1 MKLRITGNSIRLR
14 LMKSEVAQLAET
26 GLVEETIEFGLTPD
40 QRLTYALS
48 LSESIEIP
56 CAEMKSNRLS
66 IILPAPQAETWR
78 QTDQIG
84 IRAGQILSADKK
96 LQILVEK
103 DFACLE
109 ERPGEDE
116 SDAFPHPKTGQSC

>member
-1 MKLRITGNSIRLR
+1 MKLRIKGNSIRLR
-14 LMKSEVAQLAET
+14 LTKSEVVQFAET
-26 GLVEETIEFGLTPD
+26 GLIEETIEFGLTPD

-48 LSESIEIP
+48 RSENIEIP
-56 CAEMKSNRLS
+56 CAEMKGNRLS
-66 IILPAPQAETWR
+66 IILPAPQAETWT
-78 QTDQIG
+78 QTEQIG
-84 IRAGQILSADKK
+84 IRAEQILSADKK

-109 ERPGEDE
+109 VRIAEDE